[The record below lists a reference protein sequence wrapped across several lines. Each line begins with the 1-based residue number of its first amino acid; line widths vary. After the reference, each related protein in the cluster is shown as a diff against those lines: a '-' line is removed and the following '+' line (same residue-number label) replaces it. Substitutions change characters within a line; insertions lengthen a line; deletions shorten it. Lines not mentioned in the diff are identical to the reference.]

1 MVLINCIDSCMT
13 ASAVFVDHQHFCTKR
28 GGTPIQYS
36 QQLLLWDEVRIA
48 NYSRDYCREN
58 SSKEQLR

>member
-36 QQLLLWDEVRIA
+36 QQLLWDEVRIIILETTA
-48 NYSRDYCREN
+48 ERTVVKSN
-58 SSKEQLR
+58 

>member
-36 QQLLLWDEVRIA
+36 QQLLLWDEVRIIILETTA
-48 NYSRDYCREN
+48 ERTVVKSN
-58 SSKEQLR
+58 

>member
-13 ASAVFVDHQHFCTKR
+13 ASAVFVDCQHFCTKR

-36 QQLLLWDEVRIA
+36 QQLLLWDEVRIIILETTA
-48 NYSRDYCREN
+48 ERTVVKSN
-58 SSKEQLR
+58 

>member
-1 MVLINCIDSCMT
+1 MT

-36 QQLLLWDEVRIA
+36 QQLLLWDEVRIIILETTA
-48 NYSRDYCREN
+48 ERTVVKSN
-58 SSKEQLR
+58 